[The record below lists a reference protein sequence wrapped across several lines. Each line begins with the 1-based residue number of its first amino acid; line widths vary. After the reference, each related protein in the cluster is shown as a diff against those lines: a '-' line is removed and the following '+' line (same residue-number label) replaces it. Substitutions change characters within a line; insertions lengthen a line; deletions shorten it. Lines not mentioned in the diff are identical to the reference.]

1 MMTPPPTGTLE
12 VATLGPLGA
21 LPCEADGLGEV
32 ASAVGDGEAGG
43 DVVAAAGE
51 AEGEPLSAS
60 AEQLVSAAAPVPA
73 RASSPAARSTVRRS
87 VTDASSAGCWAP
99 WSVTGPS
106 CGEDGFV

>member
-1 MMTPPPTGTLE
+1 MTPPPTGTVE

-32 ASAVGDGEAGG
+32 ASAVGYGEAGG
-43 DVVAAAGE
+43 DVVASAGE

-60 AEQLVSAAAPVPA
+60 AEQLVSAAPVPA

-87 VTDASSAGCWAP
+87 VTDASSAGR
-99 WSVTGPS
+99 
-106 CGEDGFV
+106 